1 MLLFEEL
8 LPPQPT
14 RANIVIRRMIP
25 RMAMWRRLR
34 LLLAPTK
41 TRPKRP
47 KPPRLAKRVGSIGL
61 EFGRTGAT
69 SEAVVAAVV
78 VRVSVVLP

>member
-1 MLLFEEL
+1 
-8 LPPQPT
+8 
-14 RANIVIRRMIP
+14 
-25 RMAMWRRLR
+25 LR